1 MSACNFF
8 LESSFH
14 YHSIEM
20 EFEVY
25 WINNDITENML
36 ENLFNKIYNLQK
48 MQMEKNTS
56 LELNIPMLKKR
67 KTHYIVK

>member
-1 MSACNFF
+1 MSAFNFL
-8 LESSFH
+8 LEASFH

-36 ENLFNKIYNLQK
+36 ENLFNKIYNPQK
-48 MQMEKNTS
+48 MQMEKDTN
-56 LELNIPMLKKR
+56 LELNTAMLKN
-67 KTHYIVK
+67 KTLCS